1 VSGAGVRSYLCLR
14 GGINVP
20 DYLGSK
26 STFTLGQ
33 FGGHAGRALRT
44 GDVLH
49 LNPLTNRASGVVL
62 AQALQTTL
70 PAVRELRVIYG
81 PHGAPE
87 YFTGAYINTFFAT
100 DWEVH
105 FNSSR
110 TGIRLIGPKPEWVR
124 ESGGEAGLH
133 PSNIHDNP
141 YAIGAVDFTGD
152 MPVILGPD
160 GPSLGGFVC
169 PVTVIEADLHQLGQ
183 LKAGDKVRFV
193 PVDVATARRLAQ
205 ASRQEVETLQPVA
218 VNWHPA
224 ALASPVVLETGKRI
238 SGWWRVFQAIPIC
251 CWK

>member
-1 VSGAGVRSYLCLR
+1 VFTISAGSTLRLGEVSGAGVRSYLCLR

-124 ESGGEAGLH
+124 ERRRSGA
-133 PSNIHDNP
+133 
-141 YAIGAVDFTGD
+141 A
-152 MPVILGPD
+152 PVQY
-160 GPSLGGFVC
+160 S
-169 PVTVIEADLHQLGQ
+169 
-183 LKAGDKVRFV
+183 
-193 PVDVATARRLAQ
+193 
-205 ASRQEVETLQPVA
+205 
-218 VNWHPA
+218 
-224 ALASPVVLETGKRI
+224 
-238 SGWWRVFQAIPIC
+238 
-251 CWK
+251 